1 MPIQQNPN
9 KRRGEERSETLIIP
23 HITRE
28 MLEVARSMAEKG
40 ASRAEIEAA
49 IAAMQTGKA
58 PAAPAASA
66 PEKQS
71 AAPQQ
76 PAPGH
81 SDAARS
87 GGIIPTS
94 RPRYTAAE
102 RRAMLEEVQR
112 RQAEREAARQAEAQ
126 AEEERFRSY
135 RDREYGSS
143 PAATPPAAPQPTSAA
158 RSSQP
163 PAAADETRTISI
175 PKRRTAEPAAQPP
188 APAAQPAQVMPPVQ
202 KAAPAAP
209 AVPAPAEHTA
219 HPEPAPAPKSKKA
232 SASRSYA
239 AAEAALNERIRA
251 DHIWLSN
258 PVLVRGLGMAPVIGA
273 ALDGQRALMLCIA
286 SLILVTFT
294 RVLAVAI
301 CHLTKNR
308 FRPVVYCYSAA
319 LLYIPT
325 YVLLY
330 ALFGSDLTLLGIY
343 LPIMVVEPAIVKRM
357 EFSDLEP
364 VRDAFR
370 HGFNNALGMCIV
382 LLIVGCLRE
391 LLATGAVFGNVIL
404 HNALLP
410 LAALPAGGFVIVG
423 ILAAIWCAAANLYTD
438 YKHEE
443 VRRLYADR
451 KH

>member
-1 MPIQQNPN
+1 MQNILALYGQGGAA
-9 KRRGEERSETLIIP
+9 KTALRGKTYLKNAALLTVAGFALRALGMVFRVFVAARLGPEGMGLYQLILSVY
-23 HITRE
+23 
-28 MLEVARSMAEKG
+28 MVFVSL
-40 ASRAEIEAA
+40 
-49 IAAMQTGKA
+49 
-58 PAAPAASA
+58 ASA
-66 PEKQS
+66 
-71 AAPQQ
+71 
-76 PAPGH
+76 
-81 SDAARS
+81 
-87 GGIIPTS
+87 GINVAST
-94 RPRYTAAE
+94 R
-102 RRAMLEEVQR
+102 LG
-112 RQAEREAARQAEAQ
+112 AQ
-126 AEEERFRSY
+126 CL
-135 RDREYGSS
+135 
-143 PAATPPAAPQPTSAA
+143 
-158 RSSQP
+158 
-163 PAAADETRTISI
+163 TRG
-175 PKRRTAEPAAQPP
+175 R
-188 APAAQPAQVMPPVQ
+188 
-202 KAAPAAP
+202 
-209 AVPAPAEHTA
+209 
-219 HPEPAPAPKSKKA
+219 
-232 SASRSYA
+232 
-239 AAEAALNERIRA
+239 
-251 DHIWLSN
+251 
-258 PVLVRGLGMAPVIGA
+258 GMAPVIGA
-273 ALDGQRALMLCIA
+273 ALDGRRALMLCIA

-370 HGFNNALGMCIV
+370 HGFNNALGMCVV